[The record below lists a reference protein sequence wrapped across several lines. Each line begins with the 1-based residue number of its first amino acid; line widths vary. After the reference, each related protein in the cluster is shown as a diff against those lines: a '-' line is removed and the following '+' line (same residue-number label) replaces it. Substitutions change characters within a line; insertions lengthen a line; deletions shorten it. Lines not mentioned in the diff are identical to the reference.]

1 MGTNQDLVQ
10 GAVVLSLAMV
20 RALLNGA
27 LDTLVCMTVHLIF
40 LL

>member
-10 GAVVLSLAMV
+10 GAEVLSLAMMS
-20 RALLNGA
+20 ALLNGA
-27 LDTLVCMTVHLIF
+27 LNALVCMTVHLTF